1 MNLNLVRRFFKFTV
15 PSIVSMWIFS
25 LYSLVDGMFVA
36 WGVGEHALTAVN
48 LSLPFVSLVFTLGI
62 LLATGTSTVLSI
74 ALGQKDVERARNY
87 FNQNLFVVIAATL
100 LLAVLVLFNLD
111 WVADFLGAT
120 GENHHLVKEYVGVI
134 ACFSVFFTVS
144 YNLEVQV
151 KADGAPH
158 VSIIGVISC
167 GLMNVVLD
175 YIFVMHLH
183 WGVWGAAL
191 ATGLAQATSTAVFA
205 VYFLTHRYPL
215 RFILAERTKR
225 FVLCTMAAGLP
236 MARIQEM
243 AGGDYPVIRIMPN
256 TPASVGEGMI
266 QYCSVN
272 VTVEEEAAF
281 CQLMA
286 PAGRLDAVA
295 EGMIDAASC
304 VSGCGPAWVYQF
316 IEALA
321 DGGVACGLPRAKAQE
336 YAAQMV
342 LGSAKLVL
350 ESGKHPGALK
360 DAVCSPG
367 GSTIQGVR
375 VLEEHGLR
383 GAVMDAVLAAYD
395 KTKEM
400 GKG

>member
-1 MNLNLVRRFFKFTV
+1 MRYGFIGCGN
-15 PSIVSMWIFS
+15 M
-25 LYSLVDGMFVA
+25 GGAVA
-36 WGVGEHALTAVN
+36 RAVCRGVGPE
-48 LSLPFVSLVFTLGI
+48 
-62 LLATGTSTVLSI
+62 
-74 ALGQKDVERARNY
+74 
-87 FNQNLFVVIAATL
+87 
-100 LLAVLVLFNLD
+100 
-111 WVADFLGAT
+111 
-120 GENHHLVKEYVGVI
+120 
-134 ACFSVFFTVS
+134 
-144 YNLEVQV
+144 
-151 KADGAPH
+151 
-158 VSIIGVISC
+158 
-167 GLMNVVLD
+167 NVVL
-175 YIFVMHLH
+175 
-183 WGVWGAAL
+183 ANRTQAKAEAL
-191 ATGLAQATSTAVFA
+191 AEALGCRAATNDVVAQDCDVIFLGVKPQMMADMLAGIA
-205 VYFLTHRYPL
+205 P
-215 RFILAERTKR
+215 ILAKRSGR
-225 FVLCTMAAGLP
+225 FVLVTMAAGLS
-236 MARIQEM
+236 MARVREM
-243 AGGDYPVIRIMPN
+243 AGGAYPIIRIMPN

-266 QYCSVN
+266 QYCSAN
-272 VTVEEEAAF
+272 VTAEEEAAF

>member
-191 ATGLAQATSTAVFA
+191 ATGWPRPRPRRCLPSIFSPTAI
-205 VYFLTHRYPL
+205 P
-215 RFILAERTKR
+215 
-225 FVLCTMAAGLP
+225 CGSAGSSP
-236 MARIQEM
+236 
-243 AGGDYPVIRIMPN
+243 
-256 TPASVGEGMI
+256 TPAPTAALSPWVPPTASASSPTAWSSSCSTTSYSV
-266 QYCSVN
+266 SS
-272 VTVEEEAAF
+272 
-281 CQLMA
+281 A
-286 PAGRLDAVA
+286 PAPWCP
-295 EGMIDAASC
+295 IPS
-304 VSGCGPAWVYQF
+304 
-316 IEALA
+316 
-321 DGGVACGLPRAKAQE
+321 
-336 YAAQMV
+336 
-342 LGSAKLVL
+342 SA
-350 ESGKHPGALK
+350 
-360 DAVCSPG
+360 
-367 GSTIQGVR
+367 
-375 VLEEHGLR
+375 
-383 GAVMDAVLAAYD
+383 M
-395 KTKEM
+395 
-400 GKG
+400 